1 MLVVLFT
8 LSAVLLVS
16 LIILVMVFK
25 NLSSLRKKADGFLE
39 ELTELNEQINKLK
52 SELSTSEDRI
62 KDYEKNQPEREK
74 ALQEQMKLI
83 GENLFNDILRKNAGE
98 YSSTATEKIE
108 AILKPFKED
117 LVKFEKKIG
126 DESEK
131 RYHLGEEVKKLM
143 DLNSKLSKNAEN
155 LTEALLGNVKTMGD
169 WGELILERILEES
182 GLEKGREYMLQEQ
195 IKDESGHPVVS
206 KYTDKKMIPDAII
219 FYPDNRFLII
229 DSKVSIKQFSESY
242 RTNISKSEQ
251 NELLAA
257 HVKSITNHFKELSKK
272 AYDQVSG
279 TPDFVIMFIPND
291 NAFNIALK
299 TRPTLWEE
307 AYKLGVL
314 LMNPFYLMTA
324 VKLIQEM
331 YKNQKL
337 TDQAEKI
344 RERGERMIDK
354 VATLLD
360 HLNKLGNSLKTTT
373 NHYNNS
379 ISTLCGKNSLLN
391 QAQEMEKLGI
401 ESSKS
406 NKNLLKPKMIESDA
420 ISQSL
425 KRIEQSK
432 TKVQSKIP

>member
-1 MLVVLFT
+1 MLIVLLT
-8 LSAVLLVS
+8 LSVVLLVS

-25 NLSSLRKKADGFLE
+25 NLSSLRKKADGFLQE
-39 ELTELNEQINKLK
+39 VTGLNEQITQLK
-52 SELSTSEDRI
+52 SELSTSEARI
-62 KDYEKNQPEREK
+62 EDYEKNQPQREK
-74 ALQEQMKLI
+74 VLKEQIKLL
-83 GENLFNDILRKNAGE
+83 GENVFNDILRKNAGA

-117 LVKFEKKIG
+117 LVKFEKKIDDG
-126 DESEK
+126 SKE
-131 RYHLGEEVKKLM
+131 RYHLGEEVKKL
-143 DLNSKLSKNAEN
+143 LNLNLTLSENAEN
-155 LTEALLGNVKTMGD
+155 LTEALLGNVKAMGD

-195 IKDESGHPVVS
+195 IRDERGHPVVS

-242 RTNISKSEQ
+242 RTGLSKSEQ
-251 NELLAA
+251 NQLLEA

-272 AYDQVSG
+272 AYNQVSG

-307 AYKLGVL
+307 AYKMGVL

-337 TDQAEKI
+337 TDQAEQI
-344 RERGERMIDK
+344 RERGEKMIDK

-360 HLNKLGNSLKTTT
+360 HVDKLGRSLKITTG
-373 NHYNNS
+373 HYNNS
-379 ISTLCGKNSLLN
+379 IGSLCGKNSLLD
-391 QAQEMEKLGI
+391 QAKEMEKLGI

-406 NKNLLKPKMIESDA
+406 NKNLIAPQVIEADTISKGLKSIEEA
-420 ISQSL
+420 
-425 KRIEQSK
+425 KSK
-432 TKVQSKIP
+432 V